1 MIKMFEQFNN
11 EQIINDICK
20 EYVIENY
27 TINEDG
33 SIDVDGSVLISNN
46 PHLKQLPIRF
56 NKVSGFFNCSRNS
69 LTTLDGCPKEV
80 GGYFSCGEN
89 QLTSLIGCPEVVGY
103 GFDCWFNEIDSLEGL
118 PSRINGNLV
127 CTNNR
132 ITSLKGGPMI
142 IEGSFHLDRNPIS
155 IVDASIEVNSTI
167 YIEKT
172 NIDMEILTLFNEE
185 KQLVFEHGIEYNIYN
200 KDGSIN
206 KYRLDRLLKDF
217 EEE

>member
-1 MIKMFEQFNN
+1 MIKKFEQYNN
-11 EQIINDICK
+11 EKIIHDLCR

-46 PHLKQLPIRF
+46 PHLKELPLRF

-103 GFDCWFNEIDSLEGL
+103 GFDCWQNEIENLEGL
-118 PSRINGNLV
+118 SSRINGNLV

-142 IEGSFHLDRNPIS
+142 IDGSFHLDRNPIS
-155 IVDASIEVNSTI
+155 IVDASIEVKSTI

>member
-20 EYVIENY
+20 EYNIKKY
-27 TINEDG
+27 SINSDG

-46 PHLKQLPIRF
+46 PHLKQLPLRF
-56 NKVSGFFNCSRNS
+56 NKVSGLFNCSRNS
-69 LTTLDGCPKEV
+69 LTTLEGCPKEV
-80 GGYFSCGEN
+80 GGYFNCGEN

-103 GFDCWFNEIDSLEGL
+103 GFDCWYNEIDSLEGL
-118 PSRINGNLV
+118 SSRIGGNLILA
-127 CTNNR
+127 NNK
-132 ITSLKGGPMI
+132 ITSLKGAPMI
-142 IEGSFHLDRNPIS
+142 IDNNLDLDTNPIS

-217 EEE
+217 EQE